1 MRAETKDID
10 IVIDSIEYKIVFSRR
25 RTLGISVLADA
36 SVVVRVPYRTSQKAI
51 KKLVEDKSGWIIKH
65 RDFFRNNP
73 KKVPLKTYL
82 NGSTHL
88 FRGIKMILSLQES
101 RNPFVIFNGGT
112 IEMGI
117 SNPASEG
124 SVRNLLHKA
133 FKSEAQ
139 KYLPII
145 FYNIN
150 EKLAGYALKPTG
162 LVIRTMRSRWGS
174 CTNKGKIT
182 LNSELIRLSDKYIE
196 YVIIHEIC
204 HLRHHN
210 HGPKYYELLSLLYPE
225 WKTARKEMKNYN
237 L

>member
-1 MRAETKDID
+1 M
-10 IVIDSIEYKIVFSRR
+10 IVAPENFFTDSIEYKVIFSRR
-25 RTLGISVLADA
+25 RTLGISVLPDA
-36 SVVVRVPYRTSQKAI
+36 TVVVRVPYRTSGKTI
-51 KKLVEDKSGWIIKH
+51 KKLVEDKSGWIMKH

-73 KKVPLKTYL
+73 GKVPVKSYL
-82 NGSTHL
+82 NGSAHL
-88 FRGIKMILSLQES
+88 FRGNKMTLNIQES
-101 RNPFVIFNGGT
+101 KNPYVTFNGSS

-117 SNPASEG
+117 MNPASEI

-133 FKSEAQ
+133 FRNEAL
-139 KYLPII
+139 KYLPIM

-150 EKLAGYALKPTG
+150 ERLAGHGLKPTG
-162 LVIRTMRSRWGS
+162 LVIRTMKSRWGS

-196 YVIIHEIC
+196 YVIIHELC

-210 HGPKYYELLSLLYPE
+210 HGPKYYDLLSLLYPE
-225 WKTARKEMKNYN
+225 WKVVRKEMKSYN

>member
-1 MRAETKDID
+1 MKDEPD
-10 IVIDSIEYKIVFSRR
+10 KPSAGLIEYKVLFSRR
-25 RTLGISVLADA
+25 RTMGISVLPDA
-36 SVVVRVPYRTSQKAI
+36 SVVVRVPYRTSDKTI
-51 KKLVEDKSGWIIKH
+51 TRLVQDKSGWIIKH

-73 KKVPLKTYL
+73 KKVHLKSYM
-82 NGSTHL
+82 NGSEHL
-88 FRGIKMILSLQES
+88 FRGNKMILSLKQS
-101 RNPFVIFNGGT
+101 LNPYVIINGSN
-112 IEMGI
+112 IEIGVLD
-117 SNPASEG
+117 PAKEI
-124 SVRNLLHKA
+124 SVRNLLLKA

-150 EKLAGYALKPTG
+150 EKLAGHGLRPTG

-174 CTNKGKIT
+174 CTSKGKIT

-196 YVIIHEIC
+196 YVIIHELC

-210 HGPKYYELLSLLYPE
+210 HGQKYYDLLSALYPD
-225 WKTARKEMKNYN
+225 WKEARKEMKSYN